1 MILGN
6 FKVFNTSGRMLGIDW
21 GLRRTGVAVSDE
33 SRDFVF
39 ARAPIVSDVPED
51 LLNAILDIV
60 NSEKITGIVIGLPL
74 RGDGTDS
81 ETTAMVRKFAEQ
93 LSVRT
98 DVPIMFIDET
108 LSSATAQEQMG
119 RVRVRDI
126 KEKLDS
132 NAARVI
138 LENAISMIER
148 TRSGA
153 E

>member
-6 FKVFNTSGRMLGIDW
+6 FKVFNISGRMLGIDW

-33 SRDFVF
+33 SREFVF
-39 ARAPIVSDVPED
+39 ARAPIVSDTPQD
-51 LLNAILDIV
+51 LLNAILHIV
-60 NSEKITGIVIGLPL
+60 NSEKIVGIVIGLPL
-74 RGDGTDS
+74 RMDGTDS
-81 ETTAMVRKFAEQ
+81 ETTAMVRKFAEE
-93 LSVRT
+93 LSTRT

-108 LSSATAQEQMG
+108 LSSTAAQEQMG

-138 LENAISMIER
+138 LENAIALMGR
-148 TRSGA
+148 GKC
-153 E
+153 